1 MSKKKKNY
9 NRYPKKNIKIEAMKS
24 FPGQYNK
31 KKEKQGA
38 LGLTN
43 GEER

>member
-1 MSKKKKNY
+1 MSKKNFTTGTK
-9 NRYPKKNIKIEAMKS
+9 KKNIKIEAMKS

-31 KKEKQGA
+31 KKQGA

>member
-1 MSKKKKNY
+1 MSKKKILQQVPK
-9 NRYPKKNIKIEAMKS
+9 KKNIKIEAMKS

-31 KKEKQGA
+31 KKKQGA